1 MMAESGIRILY
12 IDDDPGLARLA
23 QKSLARAGF
32 TVEIATDGPSG
43 LARIAQGGIDAIVL
57 DHAMPGQDG
66 LATLAEIRRGD
77 DPPPVIYA
85 TGNEDGRVAVKALKI
100 GAADY
105 VIKSAD
111 GEFFALLQA
120 AIEGA
125 LEAARLRRENES
137 IQAEIRAARDRFE
150 ALAEE
155 RALMMR
161 EISHRVGNS
170 LQLIAALLR
179 LQSGASAA
187 PAIKDA
193 LAAAEKRVMAVGQ
206 AHRRLYTSDSV
217 QAIEVDRY
225 LEELVGGLRDAAEG
239 RERHSVLELTTQSV
253 TIHPD
258 RAIALGVVVTELVLN
273 ALKYAYPESSGPI
286 RVRQKALPD
295 GQIEIA
301 VEDDGVGTGPAA
313 AGSTGLGQK
322 IITAMAGKLGAA
334 VLHDPVHAGTRV
346 VLTFPA

>member
-1 MMAESGIRILY
+1 MMAEAGIRILY

-23 QKSLARAGF
+23 QRTLGRVGF

-43 LARIAQGGIDAIVL
+43 LARIAEGGIDAVVL

-66 LATLAEIRRGD
+66 LATLAEIRRRD

-120 AIEGA
+120 AIEAA

-161 EISHRVGNS
+161 EINHRVSNS
-170 LQLIAALLR
+170 LQLIASLLR
-179 LQSGASAA
+179 LQSGASTA
-187 PAIKDA
+187 PDIKDA

-206 AHRRLYTSDSV
+206 AHRRLYTSDTV
-217 QAIEVDRY
+217 KAIEVDRY
-225 LEELVGGLRDAAEG
+225 LEELMGGLRDSAEG
-239 RERHSVLELTTQSV
+239 RETRSVLELATESV

-258 RAIALGVVVTELVLN
+258 RAIALGVIVTELVLN
-273 ALKYAYPESSGPI
+273 ALKYAYPGAGGPV
-286 RVRQKALPD
+286 RVRQKALAD
-295 GQIEIA
+295 GQIEVA
-301 VEDDGVGTGPAA
+301 VEDDGVGIGPAA

-322 IITAMAGKLGAA
+322 IISAMASKLGAL
-334 VLHDPVHAGTRV
+334 VQHDPAHDGTKV
-346 VLTFPA
+346 VLTFPS

>member
-23 QKSLARAGF
+23 ERTLGRAGF
-32 TVEIATDGPSG
+32 TVEIATDGRSG
-43 LARIAQGGIDAIVL
+43 LARIARGGIDAIVL

-66 LATLAEIRRGD
+66 LATLAEIRRQD

-111 GEFFALLQA
+111 GQFFALLQA

-125 LEAARLRRENES
+125 LEAARLRRDNERN
-137 IQAEIRAARDRFE
+137 QAEIRAARDRFE

-179 LQSGASAA
+179 LQSGASSA

-193 LAAAEKRVMAVGQ
+193 LAVAEKRVMAVGH

-225 LEELVGGLRDAAEG
+225 LEELVGGLRDSAEG
-239 RERHSVLELTTQSV
+239 REARSVLELTTEPV

-273 ALKYAYPESSGPI
+273 ALKYAYPDSAGPI
-286 RVRQKALPD
+286 RVRQRALPD
-295 GQIEIA
+295 GQIEVA
-301 VEDDGVGTGPAA
+301 VEDDGVGMGTAA

-322 IITAMAGKLGAA
+322 IITAMAGKLGAT
-334 VLHDPVHAGTRV
+334 VRHDGHHAGTRV
-346 VLTFPA
+346 ELTFPA